1 MENNKPIIFGALIFA
16 VLLTAYT
23 IIKVMSPARD
33 RLKSDSTRMV
43 NINELDSSEKT
54 KTGAGKTSMWSGSS
68 TPASP
73 RLLTYQQAENYFESY
88 YQEYEQQQQILQESE
103 QKRREFVAG
112 MNGRAG
118 NYFKQ
123 GLEAAGRQD
132 YDKAIDSFLLA
143 IKEEPNNMTIR
154 LLAFKKLAALYKQK
168 NDERKYYV
176 STFKYLEVLE
186 KVEKNPAEV
195 EGIRQLKSEIKGKL
209 ATLGE

>member
-1 MENNKPIIFGALIFA
+1 MESNKPIIFIALILA
-16 VLLTAYT
+16 IVLTAYT
-23 IIKVMSPARD
+23 VIKVMAPSRD
-33 RLKSDSTRMV
+33 KAKSGSRMV
-43 NINELDSSEKT
+43 NINEIEDSAPSKPA
-54 KTGAGKTSMWSGSS
+54 AGKPSSFWSGGSS
-68 TPASP
+68 SSSP
-73 RLLTYQQAENYFESY
+73 RLLTYQQAENNFESY
-88 YQEYEQQQQILQESE
+88 YQEYEEQQQILKDSE

-118 NYFKQ
+118 RYFKD
-123 GLEAAGRQD
+123 GLDAAGRQE
-132 YDKAIDSFLLA
+132 YDRAIDAFLLA

-186 KVEKNPAEV
+186 KVEKNPTEV
-195 EGIRQLKSEIKGKL
+195 EGIRQLKGEIKSKL